1 MKILP
6 STCNIFGMNFEGTVR
21 RTDLNFRGKYPE
33 IVTTI
38 YQITNTKF
46 LILCI
51 DVGEDFEKIKHDF
64 HSSIRPLTLD
74 IELTETAPSEFEQI
88 ITPIMD
94 NEIAKNF
101 EGVFQSRTTLL
112 DLLKEKFPNIMFIDI
127 EQSSETITV
136 RTAKFRVKS
145 GSDTSF
151 KFLNYLDRDNIQTFL
166 DSLKLPTQFLIREE
180 DLDAAES
187 NSKGDFSSSIRTSPL
202 RSDTVSK
209 FTLRD
214 EAIWY
219 DNLDGIFQ
227 GTFKKTD
234 LYFYNPDEYCC
245 YVDYSYF
252 GNIDIRNFLFLFQ
265 TIYLTIPYDKPT
277 ELWLAESKIT
287 KREFLELVS
296 KGRIKIA
303 LTQPDFR
310 YDSSFLSEV
319 YEVCE
324 NAVISRRAV
333 SALQQID
340 IVEISDNY
348 LLNDINVINQLK
360 PLCQALAE
368 ATNTNPSHI
377 HDSLVWPIKARRQS
391 FERLNNAGLIGIA
404 SFGVNTAIEQQ
415 ISNVLKRDLTF
426 DFTVNAPAIHL
437 SNSLNAT
444 YFPFITEEG
453 YSDSYYATIMGDMLN
468 FYKSANSKQ
477 FKSFSENKIRM
488 NSGILPI
495 NPIDIIEVNSY
506 IPITEFENI
515 LSKDVVFPNS
525 KRLIESLSD
534 LSEEDRQEK
543 IKYYNDEVT
552 KINNRRSKN
561 KSVMDLGE
569 NVILDTAGALTG
581 IGLIGSLL
589 SITKMGKQKLLKQF
603 PSLNRIT
610 DKVSEAL
617 NDNVDKDNIHYLTK
631 INRVAKVKKV
641 L

>member
-1 MKILP
+1 
-6 STCNIFGMNFEGTVR
+6 MNFEGTVR
-21 RTDLNFRGKYPE
+21 RTDLNFRGKYPNLA
-33 IVTTI
+33 TTI
-38 YQITNTKF
+38 YQLTNTKF
-46 LILCI
+46 LISCSN
-51 DVGEDFEKIKHDF
+51 VGEDFEKIKHDF

-74 IELTETAPSEFEQI
+74 IELAETAPSDFEQI
-88 ITPIMD
+88 IAPIMD

-101 EGVFQSRTTLL
+101 EGIFQSTTTILG
-112 DLLKEKFPNIMFIDI
+112 LLKEKFPNVMFIGI
-127 EQSSETITV
+127 EESSETVTI
-136 RTAKFRVKS
+136 RTARFKVKS
-145 GSDTSF
+145 GSDISF
-151 KFLNYLDRDNIQTFL
+151 KFLNYLDRDKIQTFL
-166 DSLKLPTQFLIREE
+166 NGLKLPTQFLIKEE
-180 DLDAAES
+180 DLDTRES
-187 NSKGDFSSSIRTSPL
+187 SENNEGDFSNPVRTSPL

-209 FTLRD
+209 FILRD

-219 DNLDGIFQ
+219 DNLDSIFQ

-234 LYFYNPDEYCC
+234 LYFYDPDEYSC
-245 YVDYSYF
+245 YVDYSNF

-265 TIYLTIPYDKPT
+265 TIYLTLPYEKPI
-277 ELWLAESKIT
+277 EVWLAESKIT

-296 KGRIKIA
+296 RGRIKIA

-310 YDSSFLSEV
+310 YDSNFLSEV

-348 LLNDINVINQLK
+348 ILNDINVINQLK

-368 ATNTNPSHI
+368 ATNTNPSYI

-391 FERLNNAGLIGIA
+391 FERLNYAGLIGIA

-415 ISNVLKRDLTF
+415 ISSLLKRDLTF

-444 YFPFITEEG
+444 YFPFVTEAG
-453 YSDSYYATIMGDMLN
+453 YSDSYYATVMGDLLN

-495 NPIDIIEVNSY
+495 NPIDVIEVNSY
-506 IPITEFENI
+506 IPITEFEEI
-515 LSKDVVFPNS
+515 LSKDVIFPNS
-525 KRLIESLSD
+525 KRLIESLSE
-534 LSEEDRQEK
+534 LSDEDRQAK
-543 IKYYNDEVT
+543 IKYYNDEVA

-569 NVILDTAGALTG
+569 NVILDTAGAITG

-589 SITKMGKQKLLKQF
+589 SITKMGKDQLFKQF
-603 PSLNRIT
+603 PSLNKIT
-610 DKVSEAL
+610 DKLNEAL

-631 INRVAKVKKV
+631 INRVAKVKRN
-641 L
+641 